1 MSQTTQPASMTQ
13 AQLKTPTWFT
23 VNNRRGKTILTM
35 VVSLGFILL
44 VMIAGLMIDAE
55 SLRTNLT
62 DRNLAPSWD
71 YPFGTDWLGRDMLT
85 RTLIGLSLSLRIGL
99 IAATISAL
107 IAGLLGL
114 AAAMFGG
121 IVDDIITWLIDVF
134 LSLPH
139 LVLLILI
146 SFALGGGTRG
156 VVIAVAITH
165 WPSLARV
172 IRAEALKI
180 RQSDYV
186 QLSRQFGHSGWWIAR
201 KHIAPHIVPQF
212 IVGLILLFP
221 HAILHEAALSFVGIG
236 LAPHTPAIGIILS
249 EAMRH
254 LSTGYWWLAVLP
266 GLALLVSVK
275 LFDILGENLRDLLN
289 PKTSQG

>member
-1 MSQTTQPASMTQ
+1 M
-13 AQLKTPTWFT
+13 PTWFT
-23 VNNRRGKTILTM
+23 VKNRRGKTILTIGI
-35 VVSLGFILL
+35 SLGFILL
-44 VMIAGLMIDAE
+44 VMIAGLLIDPE
-55 SLRTNLT
+55 SLRTNLP

-99 IAATISAL
+99 IAATISAV

-186 QLSRQFGHSGWWIAR
+186 QLSRQFGHSDWWIAR